1 MTYIYNTMKKKTK
14 RNLIIAAIVIVL
26 LLPEPLG
33 LFILSSVIVRIRLH
47 TVQPCRETRAINIR
61 FSTAKRVG
69 F

>member
-1 MTYIYNTMKKKTK
+1 MKKKTK

-26 LLPEPLG
+26 IAAG
-33 LFILSSVIVRIRLH
+33 AACLFILSSVIVRIRLH